1 LRHLPS
7 YLWQYRLPIVQRN
20 KTIPT
25 AKGHVMSRLFHA
37 IAARFADWRSRQ
49 RALAE
54 LSALDDRSLADIG
67 LTRAEIPYVLSRPQA
82 EPAPAV
88 RPATAPKYRHA
99 A

>member
-1 LRHLPS
+1 MSSFLRS
-7 YLWQYRLPIVQRN
+7 
-20 KTIPT
+20 
-25 AKGHVMSRLFHA
+25 

-67 LTRAEIPYVLSRPQA
+67 ITRAEIPYVLDRPQP
-82 EPAPAV
+82 EPAPVA
-88 RPATAPKYRHA
+88 RPAVSPTYRHA